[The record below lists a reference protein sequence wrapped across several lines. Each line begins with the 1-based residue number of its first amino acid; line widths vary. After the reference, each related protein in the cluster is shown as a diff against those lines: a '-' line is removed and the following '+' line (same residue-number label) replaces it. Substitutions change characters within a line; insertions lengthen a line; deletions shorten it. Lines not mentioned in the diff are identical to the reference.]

1 MNSMAM
7 TTAPSS
13 TMTTTTWLCLLTNS
27 FSLFVRWRV
36 QYFTVSCHKSV
47 ELNWIDFQD
56 WNATSIRDICKTGR
70 TIKVNVISWWQHQ
83 NFSHILHRICSD
95 MDSPFN
101 MTLCNKSHRPYR
113 LVVKKAPV
121 NEDGLESSWIW
132 IIRFGLK
139 DLIYKEWI
147 KLEFW
152 DADTEYGVGKSSIGV
167 RRIQGRFPSQMPPT
181 SPHKKDQNSGT
192 YTQRNKHHFKKS
204 PTAFL
209 HSTVAHKKS
218 IALVKTPCSHIHLEF
233 KLHSLRKCQTICCD
247 RNGTNLVS
255 RCPPWPKHHLGIPHN
270 PHLRSW
276 DLAPGHTTTS

>member
-83 NFSHILHRICSD
+83 NFSYILHRICSD

-181 SPHKKDQNSGT
+181 SVHKKDQQWNLHTARQTSFQKISNRLPPFDRSSQKKHRSGQNALLAHT
-192 YTQRNKHHFKKS
+192 PGIQV
-204 PTAFL
+204 AF
-209 HSTVAHKKS
+209 VA
-218 IALVKTPCSHIHLEF
+218 
-233 KLHSLRKCQTICCD
+233 KCQTIYCD
-247 RNGTNLVS
+247 SMAGMEQ
-255 RCPPWPKHHLGIPHN
+255 I
-270 PHLRSW
+270 
-276 DLAPGHTTTS
+276 